1 MWTQKRGSKYGN
13 KTKVYNGLQ
22 YDSKA
27 EARYAQELQLRQKA
41 GEIKEITP
49 QFRLSLDVN
58 GFHICNYIADFMVVL
73 RDGSME
79 IHEVKGFYT
88 DIFRMKW
95 KLTEALY
102 GDKYKLIL
110 IKV

>member
-13 KTKVYNGLQ
+13 KTKVFNGLQ

-27 EARYAQELQLRQKA
+27 EAHYAQELQLRQKA
-41 GEIKEITP
+41 GEIKEIVP

-58 GFHICNYIADFMVVL
+58 NYHICNYIVDFMVIL
-73 RDGSME
+73 SDGSKE
-79 IHEVKGFYT
+79 LHEVKGFAT
-88 DIFRMKW
+88 DIFRFKW
-95 KLTEALY
+95 KLTEAIY
-102 GDKYKLIL
+102 GKEYKMIL